1 MLTPEDLPNA
11 TELTHAPELAILIAL
26 ETALAM
32 TTVTIELSLPEL
44 DLAEHG
50 RDPCHAELH
59 DRDLIVAHDI
69 LRLIDELR
77 RAIKLYRELVLRP
90 ATISSCLSSK

>member
-1 MLTPEDLPNA
+1 MLTPEDLPTA
-11 TELTHAPELAILIAL
+11 TELAHAPELAILIAL

-32 TTVTIELSLPEL
+32 TSVTIELSLPDL
-44 DLAEHG
+44 DLAQRG
-50 RDPCHAELH
+50 RDPCDPELD

-77 RAIKLYRELVLRP
+77 RAIQLYRELVLRP
-90 ATISSCLSSK
+90 ATISPCLSSK